1 MTKYNKLVNYI
12 KENQDKFYRVAY
24 SYTKSKDDS
33 LDIVQEAIYKALKSS
48 KQIKEEK
55 YMSTWFY
62 RILINTSISYLK
74 SSKATLN
81 LDLLDKPISE
91 TKNKDEIIDLYDALD
106 SLSSDDKSLVILR
119 YFEDLKFKDIAEIT
133 NLNINTVKTRTYQ
146 ILDKLKLKLEFK
158 ED

>member
-24 SYTKSKDDS
+24 SYTKSKEDS

-48 KQIKEEK
+48 RQIKEEK

-62 RILINTSISYLK
+62 RILINTSNSYLK
-74 SSKATLN
+74 SNKSTLN
-81 LDLLDKPISE
+81 IDLLEEPISE
-91 TKNKDEIIDLYDALD
+91 TKNDDEIIDLYDAID
-106 SLSSDDKSLVILR
+106 SLTSDDKSLVILR

-133 NLNINTVKTRTYQ
+133 NSNINTVKTRTYQ